1 MRRNRSK
8 LLGAINGFYAAA
20 LDRLPVEAMPALL
33 PRLLKAGL
41 CVGFLDPVS
50 NIVVNTITYKK
61 RVPVVAGGDPDGKS
75 AAIPTRRRRRKALS
89 RIVADTSNVG
99 GCGPSHRLLR
109 DMGVAARSLQALVA
123 FLTNYFPYLRTC
135 EALEYLRLADADLSV
150 AVRLIEQDRSSD
162 AFSFASLTTETA
174 LTCAAIAGWHP
185 NPKSLVERLYSIASQ
200 IGEASNL
207 LSMEGCLSCRAV
219 KNISRLVKHQQ
230 QEPVDLVGATFLPRS
245 LEIKEKQPPF
255 VRMKSLKSILL
266 DKIYGLYL
274 DVIACLPMDGLR
286 MRYHRGLLKAGHCY
300 GPFENPVH
308 NIVLNTVWYEIMFP
322 PQEEVSVQM
331 ICSRSL
337 VRVAC
342 RSLNALV
349 AYLRAC
355 FCTIS
360 EQQAMR
366 YLFLTGANLWGAVEM
381 ARQECHAERNM
392 LGLDLACMVAA
403 TAAHHP
409 NPDALVKFFMS
420 TFSMKPLPLQTDPF
434 MFQTGGILNVP
445 LLVHNL
451 MRFCPSSCGS
461 VQTVPV
467 LSERASMTLSCIQ
480 EEFKAEQS
488 FICGKVN
495 DALKKYNQRTRLI
508 ILCLADIMDLDIAG
522 IDPNLSILTSTFWR
536 AQEICI
542 LLRQSP
548 YFFFAECCNKE
559 GVIDELTCCPVMGHP
574 GRCYHC
580 ECEGAKIV
588 HPDLEK
594 YNGRTDFLEMAR
606 DKSSG
611 TTTEDVISR
620 CEYLHD
626 AVDICEEDCVC
637 FDASRDVECAE
648 FLNSR
653 AANKIRLE

>member
-1 MRRNRSK
+1 
-8 LLGAINGFYAAA
+8 
-20 LDRLPVEAMPALL
+20 MPALL

-300 GPFENPVH
+300 GPFETPVH
-308 NIVLNTVWYEIMFP
+308 NIVLNTVWYETMFP

-409 NPDALVKFFMS
+409 DPDALVKFFMS

-434 MFQTGGILNVP
+434 MFQTGGILNVQ
-445 LLVHNL
+445 LLMHNL

-495 DALKKYNQRTRLI
+495 DALKKYNQRTRGLEYELHVI
-508 ILCLADIMDLDIAG
+508 CGLNSHIVNYTMFGRHYGPGYSRHRSKSQYSHVNFLASPRDLHSSQTVPIL
-522 IDPNLSILTSTFWR
+522 
-536 AQEICI
+536 
-542 LLRQSP
+542 
-548 YFFFAECCNKE
+548 FFAECCNKE